1 VGGLPVMRILVIED
15 DKKLGF
21 MIHYKLTQQLHN
33 VDWVKNAEEAEAY
46 IDSDSYDLY
55 IVDWMMPG
63 KSGLQLCADLR
74 KKNDKTAILMLS
86 ARDEMSDRIKGL
98 MQGVD
103 DYMVKPFVF
112 EELYARIFALDR
124 RKQANGYEGEYV
136 FGSLKLNPM
145 THEVSREGAMIHLTK
160 KEFQLLTYF
169 MRHTGIVLSREQIL
183 SNVWGNGATVTL
195 NAVDT
200 AVKLLRKKMGYPSG
214 KEMIVNVHGLGY
226 RLAFS
231 EVKADV

>member
-1 VGGLPVMRILVIED
+1 MRILLIED
-15 DKKLGF
+15 DRKLGF

-46 IDSDSYDLY
+46 INTDSYDIY

-63 KSGLQLCADLR
+63 KSGLQLCTDLR

-103 DYMVKPFVF
+103 DYM
-112 EELYARIFALDR
+112 ARIFALDR

-145 THEVSREGAMIHLTK
+145 THEVSREGINIHLTK

-169 MRHTGIVLSREQIL
+169 MRHAGIVLSREQIL

-200 AVKLLRKKMGYPSG
+200 AVKLLRKKMDYPTW

-226 RLAFS
+226 RLAFT
-231 EVKADV
+231 EVKTDV